1 MFLATLTW
9 VIVTSGTLALL
20 YILRCACAR
29 SPKFN
34 LNDLVHFLYPV
45 DLSLLDS
52 LLDPAEDFA
61 LRWSLNPRAFR
72 QEQRRRMRLYRE
84 LLRRMAHNSMIL
96 ADFGNALFGEDER
109 PACASELEGAVIKVR
124 LYTGFARL
132 RLRLWLLLCRD
143 ALGIVPTPHL
153 ANLRKAADLDGRK
166 AYDELKIAAAAAFAR
181 LQPAELDA
189 LTRNL

>member
-1 MFLATLTW
+1 MFLAISTW
-9 VIVTSGTLALL
+9 VIVTSGVLALL

-29 SPKFN
+29 TPKFN

-52 LLDPAEDFA
+52 LLDPAADFA

-72 QEQRRRMRLYRE
+72 REQRRRMRLYRE
-84 LLRRMAHNSMIL
+84 LLRRMAHNSIIL

-109 PACASELEGAVIKVR
+109 PACACELEGAVIKVR

-132 RLRLWLLLCRD
+132 RLRLWLLLSLD
-143 ALGIVPTPHL
+143 ALGVVPTPQL